1 MDRIRKKKLEKAA
14 RQIEKK
20 EEEIE
25 KETQNQKNT
34 KKQRGKPWASAEVCE
49 NARKRRWMRLVV
61 REAKEKAE
69 KIEIDGKIPKDIKE
83 HAKIVFA
90 TSKQATLRQAI
101 GEWERQIN
109 EQKKWTT
116 KK

>member
-1 MDRIRKKKLEKAA
+1 
-14 RQIEKK
+14 
-20 EEEIE
+20 
-25 KETQNQKNT
+25 
-34 KKQRGKPWASAEVCE
+34 
-49 NARKRRWMRLVV
+49 MRLVV

-109 EQKKWTT
+109 EQKNGQQKNDEG
-116 KK
+116 KI